1 MATLIPETPKECPHG
16 ERLVFERFG
25 RELDDKWI
33 VLHSLG
39 LVEHEKKVW
48 GEIDFVVLS
57 TKGIFVIEVKGGKVS
72 CTDGVWKYEA
82 VGKQPYTRKESPWQQ
97 AGSAMIALQ
106 NKLAV
111 AVPDSGK
118 MLFGYG
124 VIMPHEVFTAT
135 GPEIEHGVL
144 LDWRNFKRNL
154 GFFIGNLQRHW
165 QELYK
170 ARHGHEYRVPTLA
183 DIRTIR
189 HALRPDVESSFRLGS
204 YLNGLD
210 RELIQLTDAQ
220 MKAARGAANNART
233 VVRGRAGTGKTVVA
247 VDRARRLAAERLNV
261 MYVCF
266 NQLLARHVTHAI
278 QEFPQAERFKVAHIH
293 ALFSEKIKSAAM
305 LHILDEHCGSQEEL
319 FARVFPEVFV
329 DAALTADIAPV
340 DVLIV
345 DEAQDILTEPN
356 LDALDLLLKDGLRR
370 GRWHLFLDPL
380 QNIYGKESDAA
391 QKRLIEYGF
400 AEYELF
406 ENCRNTK
413 PVAVQASIVSGVDL
427 AMEGAIDGPPC
438 ECRFFQGA
446 VEFKTALEKE
456 IGALL
461 ESDIDPKD
469 IVILSPRRLENS
481 LLAGTKALAGV
492 ALTELI
498 RDDGAQGGIH
508 YATIQSFKGLERKV
522 VLAIDIENVGAPEL
536 AMLHY
541 AGLSRARLLLRVFL
555 KESERAHYNDQ
566 ARAFGERIA
575 KGNVH

>member
-1 MATLIPETPKECPHG
+1 MATLIPETPKECPYG
-16 ERLVFERFG
+16 ERLVFDRFA
-25 RELDDKWI
+25 RDLDPQWI
-33 VLHSLG
+33 VIHSLG
-39 LVEHEKKVW
+39 LVEHKNKIW

-57 TKGIFVIEVKGGKVS
+57 TKGIFVIEVKGGRIS
-72 CTDGVWKYEA
+72 CKNGLWTYEA
-82 VGKQPYTRKESPWQQ
+82 PGKQPYVRKESPWTQ
-97 AGSAMIALQ
+97 AGSAMIALR
-106 NKLAV
+106 KKIAE
-111 AVPDSGK
+111 AIPGAGE

-124 VIMPHEVFTAT
+124 VVMPHEVFTAT
-135 GPEIEHGVL
+135 GPEIEQETL
-144 LDWRNFKRNL
+144 LDYRNFKRNL

-165 QELYK
+165 QDLYK
-170 ARHGHEYRVPTLA
+170 TRHGREYRVPTLA
-183 DIRTIR
+183 DLRAIR

-204 YLNGLD
+204 YFNGLD

-247 VDRARRLAAERLNV
+247 VDRARRLAAEGLNV

-266 NQLLARHVTHAI
+266 NQLLARHVAHAI
-278 QEFPQAERFKVAHIH
+278 QEFPQSERFGVTHIH
-293 ALFSEKIKSAAM
+293 ALFREKISAAGM
-305 LHILDEHCGSQEEL
+305 LHFLEEHRGSQEEL

-329 DAALTADIAPV
+329 DAALAGEIAPV

-380 QNIYGKESDAA
+380 QNIYGKESDDA

-400 AEYELF
+400 AAYELF

-427 AMEGAIDGPPC
+427 AMDGAIDGPSC
-438 ECRFFQGA
+438 ECRFFEETA
-446 VEFKTALEKE
+446 DFKIVLEKE
-456 IGALL
+456 ISALL

-481 LLAGTKALAGV
+481 MLAGTKALAGV
-492 ALTELI
+492 SLAELT
-498 RDDGAQGGIH
+498 RDSDVQGVIH

-522 VLAIDIENVGAPEL
+522 VLAIDVENVGAPEFS
-536 AMLHY
+536 MLHY

-555 KESERAHYNDQ
+555 KESERGHYNDQ
-566 ARAFGERIA
+566 ARAFGERVA